1 MHKHWIFALLML
13 AGGLLLGLQAL
24 AQPPRLLVLGD
35 SLSAGYGIDVDKG
48 WVQLLQERL
57 REEGYP
63 HRVVNASVSGETTA
77 GGLKRLPRLL
87 EEHQPQWVLLELGG
101 NDGLRGQPVADMKAN
116 LKKMVTLSR
125 AEDARVILLGMQIP
139 PNYGPRYT
147 EQFTRA
153 FPQLADELS
162 LPLVE
167 FMLEGVAARDE
178 YMQNDGIHPNAKAQ
192 PLILDN
198 VWPRLET
205 ELKASE

>member
-35 SLSAGYGIDVDKG
+35 SLSAGYGIDEDRG

-57 REEGYP
+57 RDEGYP
-63 HRVVNASVSGETTA
+63 HRVINASVSGETTA

-87 EEHQPQWVLLELGG
+87 EAHQPQWVLVELGG

-116 LKKMVTLSR
+116 LKKIVTLSR
-125 AEDARVILLGMQIP
+125 AEGARVILLGMQIP

-162 LPLVE
+162 LPVVE
-167 FMLEGVAARDE
+167 FMLEGVATRDE
-178 YMQNDGIHPNAKAQ
+178 YMQEDGIHPNAKAQ